1 MSKHRPKRPLRDAQG
16 RFMRRETIGLHGQR
30 LDEPY
35 GETGVYL
42 NYEQSWLAFNWR
54 VLEEALEPGR
64 HPLLERVKFLAISA
78 NNLDEFFQKRVGA
91 LKRQVAARALHPSVD
106 GLRPPETLALVRENV
121 LRMTKVMHGL
131 LQREL
136 WPGLTDAGIHVHGYG
151 DLGRR
156 ERNWAD
162 AWFAEQLFPIL
173 TPLAVDP
180 GHPFP
185 FISNLSLSLAVE
197 LQDRHGEWHFARV
210 KIPTERGRFLRIPDE
225 HREQPGN
232 GVLLLPV
239 EQLVAANAHSLFTG
253 MKVLSVASF
262 RVSRSAEVEEP
273 DIETDD
279 LLELIAEELRHRKYA
294 PVVRLQVDKEL
305 SPQLRELLC
314 DELDIG
320 SEEVYVGER
329 LLGLADLMEIAQ
341 LPIAAHLKYPN
352 WSPRPHPQIHRAS
365 PGDGGAPDMFELL
378 RQGDLLVHHPYQSFE
393 TSVVEFIRQAARDP
407 KVRAIK
413 QTLYRTSQDSE
424 IMRALIAAAAAGKQ
438 VAVLV
443 ELQARF
449 DEQRNIELAHRLEE
463 AGVHVA
469 YGVVGLKTHS
479 KTTLVVR
486 EEEGGLRRYVHI
498 GTGNYNPDTAR
509 VYEDFGLLSSDPE
522 LGEDL
527 SRLFNY
533 LTGFAPGQTYG
544 RILVAPGTFRRQML
558 RLIDVEIGE
567 ATRGRPAR
575 IVAKMNNLEDPLVIQ
590 RLYQASQAGVEV
602 DLIVRSVCR
611 LVPGRPG
618 LSERI
623 RVRSIVGRM
632 LEHSRLYWFHH
643 HGTEK
648 VYMGSGDWMRR
659 NLDRRVEV
667 LAPIDQ
673 PALRAYLRH
682 YLDLALADVRQAWVL
697 GPDGEWSALRRTVGD
712 GPSSQEAMMQLAETG
727 RPPVAW
733 QPRTVD
739 ARKRIVAKS

>member
-1 MSKHRPKRPLRDAQG
+1 MKRRSPQRPPRDARG
-16 RFMRRETIGLHGQR
+16 RFLPSTRSGARE
-30 LDEPY
+30 PAP
-35 GETGVYL
+35 GVGPQGSAAYL
-42 NYEQSWLAFNWR
+42 NYELSWLDFNWR
-54 VLEEALEPGR
+54 VFEEAREPGR
-64 HPLLERVKFLAISA
+64 HPLLERVKFLAITA

-91 LKRQVAARALHPSVD
+91 LKRQIAARALQPSVD
-106 GLRPPETLALVRENV
+106 GRRPPETLALVRENV
-121 LRMTKVMHGL
+121 LRMTKAMHEL
-131 LQREL
+131 LQLEL
-136 WPGLTDAGIHVHGYG
+136 WPGLIDAGIHVRGHA
-151 DLGRR
+151 DLSRR

-162 AWFAEQLFPIL
+162 AWFAERLFPIL

-185 FISNLSLSLAVE
+185 FISNLSHSLAVE
-197 LQDRHGEWHFARV
+197 LRDRRGEWHFARV
-210 KIPTERGRFLRIPDE
+210 KIPMDRGRFLRIPDE
-225 HREQPGN
+225 QRTQPGD

-239 EQLVAANAHSLFTG
+239 EQLVAANVHRLFTG
-253 MKVLSVASF
+253 MKVASVAAF

-305 SPQLRELLC
+305 SPQSRELLC
-314 DELDIG
+314 DELEIG
-320 SEEVYVGER
+320 PEDVYVGER
-329 LLGLADLMEIAQ
+329 LLGLADLMQLTQ
-341 LPIAAHLKYPN
+341 LPVAAHLKYPA

-378 RQGDLLVHHPYQSFE
+378 RQGDLMVHHPYQSFE
-393 TSVVEFIRQAARDP
+393 TSVVEFIRQAAKDP

-449 DEQRNIELAHRLEE
+449 DEQRNIELAQRLEE

-486 EEEGGLRRYVHI
+486 EEDGALRRYVHI

-509 VYEDFGLLSSDPE
+509 VYEDLGLLSADSE

-611 LVPGRPG
+611 LIPGVPG

-623 RVRSIVGRM
+623 RVRSIVGRV
-632 LEHSRLYWFHH
+632 LEHSRVYWFHH
-643 HGTEK
+643 RGTEK
-648 VYMGSGDWMRR
+648 VYIGSGDWMRR

-673 PALRAYLRH
+673 PALRGYLRH
-682 YLDLALADVRQAWVL
+682 YLDLQLADVRQAWQL
-697 GPDGEWSALRRTVGD
+697 GPDGQWTAVRHSAGD
-712 GPSSQEAMMQLAETG
+712 GPSSQEAMMLHAESG

-733 QPRTVD
+733 QPRPPE
-739 ARKRIVAKS
+739 ARGRSVTSS